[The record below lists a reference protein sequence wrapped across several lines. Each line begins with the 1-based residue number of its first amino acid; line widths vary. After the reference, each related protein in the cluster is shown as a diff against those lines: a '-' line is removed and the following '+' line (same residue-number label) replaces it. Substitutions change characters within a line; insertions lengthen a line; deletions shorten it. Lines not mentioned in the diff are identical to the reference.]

1 MNQIVNRI
9 LDVANAIQMA
19 SRKSQAHYFIT
30 TVETAKVLSELLD
43 DYETKYSELI

>member
-1 MNQIVNRI
+1 MNNIVNQI
-9 LDVANAIQMA
+9 LSMANAIQTA

-43 DYETKYSELI
+43 DYETKYNELV